1 MHKKLSESE
10 PYPPSE
16 DTFFLADYIKNA
28 NGKSAL
34 DVGTGSGYLASLL
47 ATSFS
52 LVVAT
57 DLSFNVLKKL
67 SYPTLNSVCCNGAD
81 ALNYKFELIICNL
94 PYLST
99 DEVIDVSTDGG
110 KEGLEIPMKIINSVK
125 SQLIPGGKFVYV
137 TSSLSNFKK
146 LIDYTKLQGFKVSI
160 IAKKKLFFEELILV
174 EATRLSS

>member
-1 MHKKLSESE
+1 MCIRDS
-10 PYPPSE
+10 
-16 DTFFLADYIKNA
+16 
-28 NGKSAL
+28 
-34 DVGTGSGYLASLL
+34 
-47 ATSFS
+47 
-52 LVVAT
+52 
-57 DLSFNVLKKL
+57 
-67 SYPTLNSVCCNGAD
+67 
-81 ALNYKFELIICNL
+81 
-94 PYLST
+94 LST

-146 LIDYTKLQGFKVSI
+146 LIDYTKLQGFKVSV